1 MKLLHYIPSLD
12 RAWGGTTSYMQL
24 LSKELGK
31 LVELHVVS
39 HHSVNQVILENAS
52 IHYIEQSLWKLNLA
66 KKQWL
71 DLLNKIRPDVVHVN
85 CCWMPLCAYTQQWS
99 QEAGYKVVLTP
110 HGMLEPYIM
119 HRHYWTKKLP
129 ALLLYQK
136 RAIRN
141 ADMIHATA
149 LCEKDNILRL
159 GYNDKIEVIPNGID
173 VNSIQL
179 RTNWERRKQILFLS
193 RIHPKK
199 GIEFLIEAVWALK
212 GVFKDYRIVI
222 AGEGETHYVKQLR
235 KEILSMGLNDI
246 IVLLGGVYGERKWQL
261 YRDSDLFVL
270 PTYSEN
276 FGIVIAEALATGTPV
291 ITTTGTPWEELNT
304 KHCGWWIEIGRNP
317 LIEALNQYISLTE
330 GNLKEMGKNGRKLIE
345 QKYSAKIM
353 AESLA
358 KLYRNMIIRMLS
370 IDNYGKHL

>member
-1 MKLLHYIPSLD
+1 MKILHYIPSLD
-12 RAWGGTTSYMQL
+12 RAWGGTTSYIQL

-71 DLLNKIRPDVVHVN
+71 DLLNNIRPDVVHVN

-136 RAIRN
+136 RVIRN

-149 LCEKDNILRL
+149 QNEKGNILKL

-173 VNSIQL
+173 VDSIQL
-179 RTNWERRKQILFLS
+179 KTNWERRKQILFLS

-212 GVFKDYRIVI
+212 VVFKDYRIVI
-222 AGEGETHYVKQLR
+222 AGEGETDYVKQLR
-235 KEILSMGLNDI
+235 KEISSMDLDNI
-246 IVLLGGVYGERKWQL
+246 IILLGGVYGERKWQL

-304 KHCGWWIEIGRNP
+304 KHCGWWIKIGRNP
-317 LIEALNQYISLTE
+317 LIEALNQYMSLTE
-330 GNLKEMGKNGRKLIE
+330 EILEEMGKNGRKLIE
-345 QKYSAKIM
+345 RKYSSQTM
-353 AESLA
+353 AESLV
-358 KLYRNMIIRMLS
+358 KLYRNILA
-370 IDNYGKHL
+370 

>member
-1 MKLLHYIPSLD
+1 M
-12 RAWGGTTSYMQL
+12 
-24 LSKELGK
+24 
-31 LVELHVVS
+31 
-39 HHSVNQVILENAS
+39 
-52 IHYIEQSLWKLNLA
+52 
-66 KKQWL
+66 
-71 DLLNKIRPDVVHVN
+71 
-85 CCWMPLCAYTQQWS
+85 
-99 QEAGYKVVLTP
+99 
-110 HGMLEPYIM
+110 
-119 HRHYWTKKLP
+119 
-129 ALLLYQK
+129 
-136 RAIRN
+136 
-141 ADMIHATA
+141 
-149 LCEKDNILRL
+149 
-159 GYNDKIEVIPNGID
+159 
-173 VNSIQL
+173 
-179 RTNWERRKQILFLS
+179 
-193 RIHPKK
+193 
-199 GIEFLIEAVWALK
+199 
-212 GVFKDYRIVI
+212 I

>member
-71 DLLNKIRPDVVHVN
+71 DLLNKIRPDMVHVN

-199 GIEFLIEAVWALK
+199 GIEFLIEAVWSLK
-212 GVFKDYRIVI
+212 EAFKDYRIVI
-222 AGEGETHYVKQLR
+222 AGEGETDYVKQLR
-235 KEILSMGLNDI
+235 KEILSIGLNDI
-246 IVLLGGVYGERKWQL
+246 IILLGGVYGERKWQL

-276 FGIVIAEALATGTPV
+276 FGIVIAEALASGAPV
-291 ITTTGTPWEELNT
+291 ITTTGTPWEELNS
-304 KHCGWWIEIGRNP
+304 KHCGWWIEIGKTS
-317 LIEALNQYISLTE
+317 LIEALNQYMSLTDE
-330 GNLKEMGKNGRKLIE
+330 NLEEMGKNGRKLIE
-345 QKYSAKIM
+345 QKYSSQTM

-358 KLYRNMIIRMLS
+358 KLYQNILA
-370 IDNYGKHL
+370 